1 MRTILTER
9 PPLFREN
16 VTSPQQLQSNDVV
29 FIHKMC
35 ADNQSDVTLNNRWY
49 IGVITNSS
57 FSSLYIENKSRAVV
71 ECNIN
76 LLSKHEYVETNYRW
90 NADLKDDF

>member
-1 MRTILTER
+1 MRIILTEL
-9 PPLFREN
+9 PSLFREN

-49 IGVITNSS
+49 IGVINNSS
-57 FSSLYIENKSRAVV
+57 FPSLYIENKSRAVV
-71 ECNIN
+71 EFRIH
-76 LLSKHEYVETNYRW
+76 LLPFLEQPRTLMVY
-90 NADLKDDF
+90 